1 MTMKAVIARDY
12 GPIENLDYADWP
24 EPEAK
29 GRTVVI
35 DAEAIGVN
43 YPDGLLV
50 QGLYQAKPPTPFVP
64 GMEMAGRVS
73 AVGEGVTKFKV
84 GDRVV
89 SFTPLGAY
97 AEKIGVDESA
107 VIALPDGVS
116 GADAC
121 ALICGY
127 GTSHHALKQ
136 RAQLKPGETLAVLG
150 AAGTTG
156 LAAIQIGKVMGA
168 KVIAIASTPEK
179 REIAKA
185 AGADIA
191 LGYENLKDALKEAT
205 GGKGVDVGYD
215 PVGGDAFD
223 VLARAM
229 AWNGRLLVIGFTSG
243 KIPQF
248 PVNLAL
254 VKGFS
259 VVGVFWGTFTQKEPA
274 AHEEN
279 MRELIGWQL
288 AGKIKPVIEG
298 TYPLSQ
304 AKDVLLRIHDRAV
317 AGKLILTPQDRT

>member
-1 MTMKAVIARDY
+1 MKAVIAREY

-24 EPEAK
+24 EPKAV

-50 QGLYQAKPPTPFVP
+50 QGLYQAKPQTPFVP
-64 GMEMAGRVS
+64 GMELAGRVS
-73 AVGEGVTKFKV
+73 AVGEAVTKFKV

-89 SFTPLGAY
+89 SFTPHGAY
-97 AEKIGVDESA
+97 AEKIGVDESV
-107 VIALPDGVS
+107 VIKLPDGVS

-136 RAQLKPGETLAVLG
+136 RAQIKPGETLAVLG

-156 LAAIQIGKVMGA
+156 LAAIQLGKIMGA
-168 KVIAIASTPEK
+168 KVIAVASTPDK
-179 REIAKA
+179 RDIAKA
-185 AGADIA
+185 AGADIT
-191 LGYENLKDALKEAT
+191 LGYENLKETLKEAT

-223 VLARAM
+223 GLSRSM

-243 KIPQF
+243 RIPQF
-248 PVNLAL
+248 PINLAL

-259 VVGVFWGTFTQKEPA
+259 LVGVFWGTFTQKEPE

-279 MRELIGWQL
+279 MRELIGWL
-288 AGKIKPVIEG
+288 MEGRLKPVIEG
-298 TYPLSQ
+298 TYPLAE
-304 AKDVLLRIHDRAV
+304 AKDVLRRIHDRAV
-317 AGKLILTPQDRT
+317 AGKLILKP